1 MPEQLQHRSLPIQG
15 GAVRVS
21 PMIWRR
27 LLVRSDSTIADLHY
41 TLQIAM
47 GWTDSHL
54 HRFQIY
60 GREFGVYQSGGP
72 IFDAP
77 AEKVR
82 LADFC
87 FRLRERF
94 LYEYDFGDRWQHDV
108 RLERIQS
115 LEPDK
120 IYPIC
125 IGGKRGAPPEDCGG
139 AWKFIKLRHYSL
151 AYGWDLLLEFQS
163 AVNAGDNDAVEGRV
177 EEIQELLPWLTLER
191 FNRRAV
197 NRRLQQYASG
207 DEAWKWEPVRNEA

>member
-1 MPEQLQHRSLPIQG
+1 VIPVARQGERKEPGEINRQIGETLEGGDVLRWRHARTIAARCLPIQG
-15 GAVRVS
+15 GAVARES
-21 PMIWRR
+21 H
-27 LLVRSDSTIADLHY
+27 DSTIADLHY

-94 LYEYDFGDRWQHDV
+94 LYE
-108 RLERIQS
+108 
-115 LEPDK
+115 
-120 IYPIC
+120 
-125 IGGKRGAPPEDCGG
+125 
-139 AWKFIKLRHYSL
+139 
-151 AYGWDLLLEFQS
+151 
-163 AVNAGDNDAVEGRV
+163 
-177 EEIQELLPWLTLER
+177 
-191 FNRRAV
+191 
-197 NRRLQQYASG
+197 
-207 DEAWKWEPVRNEA
+207 